1 MVRVNESEETLMLM
15 LKANVTASFNYS
27 VNITIQNNSTNF
39 DDHNI
44 SAVMEVK
51 FPAGQR
57 TAGVVIDIDDEV
69 YENNE
74 TFTAEISSTS
84 GEEE

>member
-39 DDHNI
+39 DDHNL
-44 SAVMEVK
+44 SSTMEVN
-51 FPAGQR
+51 FPTGEK
-57 TAGVVIDIDDEV
+57 TAGVVIGIDDEV

-74 TFTAEISSTS
+74 TF
-84 GEEE
+84 